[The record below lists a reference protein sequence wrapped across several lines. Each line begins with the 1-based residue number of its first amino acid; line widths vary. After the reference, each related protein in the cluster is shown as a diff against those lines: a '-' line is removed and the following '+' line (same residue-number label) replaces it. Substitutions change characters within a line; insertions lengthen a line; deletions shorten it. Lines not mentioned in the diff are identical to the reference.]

1 MIQRLLAGIVER
13 LRDIRYLLADLFF
26 LLKRPFSGVG
36 DRVRPLWERVSS
48 QNRRRLAVGAGAV
61 AVILLAALV
70 VVPNLPCGAPGGE
83 ECAPKDEAMAL
94 VPADALAYVH
104 VNIEPDSEQYE
115 SAVTVA
121 NRTPQLTQQLLGRLL
136 PFFLGAAGQPPS
148 FSDDIEPWF
157 GGEIAVAV
165 VPSES
170 GTRQVQMLE
179 VADTAGARDY
189 EESIVAGGP
198 EPEDY
203 QGTDLRENERGLASA
218 IVGDFLVLGPADGVR
233 SVIDVSTG
241 AEDADPLADDSAATK
256 AVEQL
261 PDQRLGEAYLS
272 AEGIDSFLALSDGAL
287 APFEPLVDSGGSQGA
302 ALAVSAGDSGFRFST
317 RSVLDPER
325 ETEAGGFFAAFDTFE
340 PQLPAELAPD
350 TLAYVGFGNADETIS
365 DLLGQATVRAP
376 GIAKGVTDLVD
387 RLRKD
392 AGVDLT
398 SELLPALNGE
408 GALAV
413 APRPDPTDASAA
425 PPEEDEVP
433 EDLQAPEG
441 PETIEGGRSD
451 VPFAEFIADDVD
463 EKPAR
468 EALARLQGELAESVD
483 PSIANPVFRE
493 QQFGDVTGQV
503 LQRSPADV
511 LAYGVADGK
520 LVIAN
525 DTAPVERLD
534 GDPDAGLAGSE
545 AYASAIDGL
554 SQSPSLIAY
563 LDLAGLVATAERLGA
578 GGEGPFATFA
588 EDLRR
593 LQTFGITI
601 GTEGDILASD
611 AFLRIAAR

>member
-1 MIQRLLAGIVER
+1 MIQRLLAAIVER
-13 LRDIRYLLADLFF
+13 LRGIRYLLEDLLF
-26 LLKRPFSGVG
+26 LLRRPFSGVG
-36 DRVRPLWERVSS
+36 DRVRPLWERLSP
-48 QNRRRLAVGAGAV
+48 QNRHRLAVGAVAV
-61 AVILLAALV
+61 AVILVAALL
-70 VVPNLPCGAPGGE
+70 VVPNLPCGAPGGD
-83 ECAPKDEAMAL
+83 ECAPEDEAIAL

-104 VNIEPDSEQYE
+104 VNIEPDSEQYK
-115 SAVTVA
+115 SAVTLA

-136 PFFLGAAGQPPS
+136 PFLLGAAGQPPS
-148 FSDDIEPWF
+148 FSGDIEPWF
-157 GGEIAVAV
+157 GGEIAIAV

-179 VADTAGARDY
+179 VTDTDGARDY
-189 EESIVAGGP
+189 EESVVAGDP

-203 QGTDLRENERGLASA
+203 QGTDLREDERGLATA

-233 SVIDVSTG
+233 SVIDVSAA
-241 AEDADPLADDSAATK
+241 AEGADPLADDAA
-256 AVEQL
+256 AAEAIEQL

-272 AEGIDSFLALSDGAL
+272 TEGIDSFLALSDGAL
-287 APFEPLVDSGGSQGA
+287 APFEPLVDSGDSDGA
-302 ALAVSAGDSGFRFST
+302 ALAVSADQSGFRFAI

-325 ETEAGGFFAAFDTFE
+325 EAEGGGFFAAFDPFE

-350 TLAYVGFGNADETIS
+350 TLAYVGFGNADETVG

-376 GIAKGVTDLVD
+376 GIAKGFTDLVD

-425 PPEEDEVP
+425 APEEDEVP
-433 EDLQAPEG
+433 DDLQTPAG

-451 VPFAEFIADDVD
+451 VPFAEFIADGVD
-463 EKPAR
+463 EEPAR

-483 PSIANPVFRE
+483 PSIAYPIFRDE
-493 QQFGDVTGQV
+493 QFGDVTGQV
-503 LQRSPADV
+503 LQRTPADV

-545 AYASAIDGL
+545 AYGSAIDGL
-554 SQSPSLIAY
+554 AESPSLIAY

-601 GTEGDILASD
+601 GTEEDTLTSD
-611 AFLRIAAR
+611 ALLRIAAP